1 VKTEYTY
8 GGDYNKTDPSDNNF
22 NCNGMIGPDR
32 QLNPHAYE
40 VAYEYQNIW
49 ARPVDLKQGK
59 IAVHNEY
66 FFRDL
71 SNYRMEWSL
80 VNEGKVVEKGAI
92 EELNVAPQQTVE
104 YTLPIAGKEF
114 DGEVLLNIDFKL
126 KTAEPLMAA
135 GQTVAEMQMEVQPW
149 QPMPKMEP
157 VAKNKV
163 KVTDNVKEGVVRFAG
178 NNFDLVFDR
187 KTGFLSS
194 YQVDGRNFLGE
205 GGSLKPNFWRAM
217 TDNDMGTNFQNRLSV
232 WKNPTMTLKSLEVDK
247 KMNRLTAEY
256 DLPQVGG
263 QLCLVYH
270 VASDGALHVSMD
282 MEMKEGSKAPQLPRF
297 GMLMQLPYNMDK
309 LVFYGRGPIEN
320 YADRKLSQR
329 IGCYEQTA
337 DKQFFPYIRPQE
349 TGTKSDIRWWQQTD
363 NSGRGFRVLF
373 DETAFSASALHY
385 NISDLDEGSEKHQRH
400 SYQVPLSKYTNLT
413 LDAAM
418 MGVGGIDSWG
428 SEPLKEYQLP
438 AENRAMHF
446 WIVPVF

>member
-1 VKTEYTY
+1 
-8 GGDYNKTDPSDNNF
+8 
-22 NCNGMIGPDR
+22 
-32 QLNPHAYE
+32 
-40 VAYEYQNIW
+40 
-49 ARPVDLKQGK
+49 
-59 IAVHNEY
+59 
-66 FFRDL
+66 
-71 SNYRMEWSL
+71 
-80 VNEGKVVEKGAI
+80 
-92 EELNVAPQQTVE
+92 
-104 YTLPIAGKEF
+104 
-114 DGEVLLNIDFKL
+114 
-126 KTAEPLMAA
+126 
-135 GQTVAEMQMEVQPW
+135 
-149 QPMPKMEP
+149 
-157 VAKNKV
+157 
-163 KVTDNVKEGVVRFAG
+163 
-178 NNFDLVFDR
+178 
-187 KTGFLSS
+187 
-194 YQVDGRNFLGE
+194 
-205 GGSLKPNFWRAM
+205 
-217 TDNDMGTNFQNRLSV
+217 
-232 WKNPTMTLKSLEVDK
+232 
-247 KMNRLTAEY
+247 MNSLTAVY
-256 DLPQVGG
+256 DLPEVGG

-309 LVFYGRGPIEN
+309 SVFYGRGPIEN

-428 SEPLKEYQLP
+428 AEPLKKYQLP
-438 AENRAMHF
+438 AESRAMHF

>member
-1 VKTEYTY
+1 
-8 GGDYNKTDPSDNNF
+8 
-22 NCNGMIGPDR
+22 
-32 QLNPHAYE
+32 
-40 VAYEYQNIW
+40 
-49 ARPVDLKQGK
+49 
-59 IAVHNEY
+59 
-66 FFRDL
+66 
-71 SNYRMEWSL
+71 
-80 VNEGKVVEKGAI
+80 
-92 EELNVAPQQTVE
+92 
-104 YTLPIAGKEF
+104 
-114 DGEVLLNIDFKL
+114 
-126 KTAEPLMAA
+126 MAA

-157 VAKNKV
+157 VVKNKV

-194 YQVDGRNFLGE
+194 YQVDGHNFLGE

-270 VASDGALHVSMD
+270 VAADGALHVSMD
-282 MEMKEGSKAPQLPRF
+282 MEMKEDSKAPQLPRF

-309 LVFYGRGPIEN
+309 SVFYGRGPIEN

-329 IGCYEQTA
+329 IGRYEQTA

-373 DETAFSASALHY
+373 DEAAFSASALHY

-428 SEPLKEYQLP
+428 SEPLKKYQLP